1 MKDCAASVSSKN
13 PDHSASFVA
22 RFQASI
28 YRLTSPAAVIETGAS
43 IDCSLG
49 QSQDRRPGITH
60 STIQTPP
67 NSKIPSLLIAL
78 SGGVDSVVLLSLAAA
93 LRTSSQCAV
102 RAIYIDHGLQH
113 QSAQWG
119 DFCSSFCASLDVEF
133 ASVAVT
139 VDLQSGL
146 SPEAAARDVRY
157 DALCEQLQPGEYL
170 CTAHHADDQA
180 ETLLLQLFRG
190 AGVSGLASMPELR
203 KFGEGYLLRPLLHCS
218 RADILRYASDYA
230 LHWCEDPSNTDLN
243 YDRNYLRNELLPS
256 VAQRWPQVLS
266 NISRSASH
274 CAETMELL
282 RNLAELDLVDTGAD
296 SGAGSGM
303 HTGADASAAGSLPL
317 SVVHLKTL
325 SEARKKNLLRY
336 WIGHHGFQNP
346 SANQLQQILNDL
358 VSTDDEGAQGRINF
372 GAAQIARYQE
382 TLFIAERDSFEP
394 LADFEYHWE
403 DTSVPLVIPELNWR
417 LDVSSQQNL
426 KAYAGQPLRVRNRRG
441 GERWRPDPA
450 GHSFSVKSLLQ
461 QRRIPPWQRSRIV
474 LVFCD
479 DKLVDICGPG
489 FIL

>member
-1 MKDCAASVSSKN
+1 VKDCAASVSSKN

-43 IDCSLG
+43 IDSALD
-49 QSQDRRPGITH
+49 QSPDQRPEITH
-60 STIQTPP
+60 STTQTPP

-93 LRTSSQCAV
+93 FRTSNQCNV
-102 RAIYIDHGLQH
+102 RAIYIDHGLQQ
-113 QSAQWG
+113 QSAQWS

-157 DALCEQLQPGEYL
+157 DALCEQLRPGEYL
-170 CTAHHADDQA
+170 CTGHHADDQA

-203 KFGEGYLLRPLLHCS
+203 KFGGGYLLRPLLHCS

-243 YDRNYLRNELLPS
+243 YDRNYLRNDLLPS

-274 CAETMELL
+274 CAEAMELL
-282 RNLAELDLVDTGAD
+282 SNLAALDLVDSGAD
-296 SGAGSGM
+296 SGM
-303 HTGADASAAGSLPL
+303 HTGADASADGSLPL

-336 WIGHHGFQNP
+336 WIGQHGFQNP

-358 VSTDDEGAQGRINF
+358 VSTDDEGGQGRINF

-403 DTSVPLVIPELNWR
+403 DTSIPLVIPELNWR
-417 LDVSSQQNL
+417 LDVSLQQNL
-426 KAYAGQPLRVRNRRG
+426 KAYAGQPLCVRNRRG